1 MIDFSLLTD
10 DDIEDMA
17 DQFIAAIKEMEERY
31 KRIQE
36 KAEAMTNQELLTHI
50 RTIIEES
57 NGVFYEYQDDYDL
70 EQTIEWK
77 LHHLLVEAMSEEEE
91 LMIEHFTDY
100 DLLTEEQEKSFM
112 FARSDLYPFT
122 LDDCYYVAYVAYG
135 QGESFYCIDLVNK
148 EEARY
153 IKQYVDLNFIKE

>member
-10 DDIEDMA
+10 DDIKDMA
-17 DQFIAAIKEMEERY
+17 DQFITAVKEMEERY
-31 KRIQE
+31 AGIQE
-36 KAEAMTNQELLTHI
+36 RADAMTNQELFTHI
-50 RTIIEES
+50 RTIIEEC

-122 LDDCYYVAYVAYG
+122 LDDCYYVAYAAYG
-135 QGESFYCIDLVNK
+135 QGESFYCINLVNK